1 MPRKGMNWAQGIW
14 VKFEGLKAAVGTAE
28 MLPDTAA
35 AMVQLEA
42 ALTAEVPRK
51 SGRYGSNRSKKAR
64 LGPTQRRQMQ
74 LMTQKVR
81 RAVQGKKKAITDLR
95 NHVKSKFGGVVTLEC
110 LVNVCLAAPIVS
122 SRALVRAFRDV
133 KGLDSDFL
141 SRSTMTMIRDAWIG

>member
-1 MPRKGMNWAQGIW
+1 MPLATPIANAQIRVRRPRAPNSRQPRLVKMPRKGMNWAQGIW

-35 AMVQLEA
+35 AMAQLEA

-64 LGPTQRRQMQ
+64 LGPTQRRQMH
-74 LMTQKVR
+74 LMTQRVR

-110 LVNVCLAAPIVS
+110 LVNVCVAA
-122 SRALVRAFRDV
+122 L
-133 KGLDSDFL
+133 
-141 SRSTMTMIRDAWIG
+141 